1 MALER
6 FLEPL
11 SEDEPC
17 GPDLYDAYDPDFEA
31 YYDSAMSRLPERYFS
46 QSSEGSFS
54 TGAQLVPFDRNSIDL
69 KKERASVEKLLERS
83 RDLRLVIV
91 LAQFAALGG
100 NLELLTE
107 CAELTA
113 GLLER
118 HWDHVHPHVHEDTI
132 ERCNA
137 LELLDTPATVV
148 MPLEFAP
155 LANDRRLKGLT
166 YRRYAISAGKR
177 NKIGAEA
184 EEDTAAIV
192 AALRNL
198 ENGPQVEAS
207 FNALSRLRTAIK
219 TIETTCMVADTG
231 AFRPNLAALSPQVDA
246 ILELLIEAR
255 QDLGEG
261 EAASADASPEAGDDE
276 DAPSADGAPVVTAAA
291 APAVNVGDI
300 ATMAEARA
308 ALSAIET
315 YFNCYEP
322 SSPALLLIRQSR
334 LLVGQPLV
342 RALEILLPEQAG
354 KARID
359 FNAGDGFLLAMDR
372 MRELSS
378 ESQGEVPSDTA
389 PEPDPITTRP
399 EATAQMTA
407 VENYYRRAEPSS
419 PIPILLFKAKGYLNR
434 DFTSILTD
442 LFPVTD

>member
-6 FLEPL
+6 FLDPL

-17 GPDLYDAYDPDFEA
+17 GPDLYDAYDPEFET
-31 YYDSAMSRLPERYFS
+31 YYDSAMSRLPERYFT
-46 QSSEGSFS
+46 QGGEGSFAS
-54 TGAQLVPFDRNSIDL
+54 GSNLVPFDRSNIDL
-69 KKERASVEKLLERS
+69 KKERANVEKLLDRS
-83 RDLRLVIV
+83 RDLRLVV
-91 LAQFAALGG
+91 LLAQFAALSG
-100 NLELLTE
+100 NLELLAD

-118 HWDHVHPHVHEDTI
+118 YWDHVHPRVHEDNI
-132 ERCNA
+132 ERTNA

-155 LANDRRLKGLT
+155 LANDRRLKALT
-166 YRRYAISAGKR
+166 FRRYAVSSGRR
-177 NKIGAEA
+177 NKIGAET
-184 EEDTAAIV
+184 EEDAAAIV

-219 TIETTCMVADTG
+219 TIENTCMVAETG
-231 AFRPNLAALSPQVDA
+231 AFRPNLSAVSPQVDA
-246 ILELLIEAR
+246 MLELLIEAR
-255 QDLGEG
+255 QDFGESDAVAEDTPDEAVD
-261 EAASADASPEAGDDE
+261 EAAETPD
-276 DAPSADGAPVVTAAA
+276 DGAPVAAAA
-291 APAVNVGDI
+291 APAVSVGDI

-308 ALSAIET
+308 ALGAIET
-315 YFNCYEP
+315 YFNRYEP

-354 KARID
+354 NARID
-359 FNAGDGFLLAMDR
+359 FNAGEGFLLAMDR
-372 MRELSS
+372 MRELTS
-378 ESQGEVPSDTA
+378 EGEDPSDPA
-389 PEPDPITTRP
+389 PEPDPITTRA
-399 EATAQMTA
+399 EATAQITA

-434 DFTSILTD
+434 DFTAILSD